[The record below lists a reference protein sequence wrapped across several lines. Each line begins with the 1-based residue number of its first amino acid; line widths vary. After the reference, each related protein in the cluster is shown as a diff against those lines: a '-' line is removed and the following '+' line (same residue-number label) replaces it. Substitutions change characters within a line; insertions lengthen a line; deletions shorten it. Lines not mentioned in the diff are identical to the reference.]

1 MAAERSSFAGK
12 SETWIQ
18 VQSPDFI
25 VLTDANEK
33 QGRRVAFQFEMIR
46 AVFREL
52 FSIPGSAKDPPV
64 IIIAVKNEEGLKPLL
79 PEYWASKGSAHPAGF
94 YLGGPEK
101 NYVALRLDVTMKAEG
116 DEPFEPV
123 YHEYVHFLTRRMMA
137 KLPLWMVEGLAEFY
151 GNTRIESD
159 RVFVGAPSSTNLYVL
174 RQTPLLPLST
184 LFAVNASSPYYHE
197 ENKAS
202 IFYAESWALTHYL
215 ITRDWREGTHHF
227 TDFVSLLGQS
237 LGSEEAARRT
247 IGDPDRLQNELTG
260 YISRFTFTAARLN
273 VPARVDPRDFQAEP
287 ASDAESLAV
296 RADFM
301 AHDRH
306 YQEAQEMLEE
316 ALKLDPKL
324 AAAHES
330 MGFIFSQQRKTDEAI
345 KWYSQAVALNSQS
358 YLANYY
364 YAVSLFKGMPDDNST
379 AKAESSLRAAI
390 KIAPDFAPAY
400 AALGW
405 LLASRHVSL
414 EEAYRMALASVTL
427 EPGNVHYRIN
437 AAQVLE
443 IMGRGDDAVRVA
455 KIAASMARTPEE
467 QADALVAL
475 SNAQQYQEQQKKVK
489 EQEEAFRRAQSE
501 AAAVEASQAGQSEQ
515 ASPASQAVS
524 GSGQASTN
532 PPTLRHRDEA
542 PPGNRPMLS
551 PALALSVHPPRP
563 ELLAIRKVAE
573 GIIEEAK
580 CSGASTLEITLN
592 STAGVVQLYS
602 DNYLKIPYNA
612 LNFTPKGMLNPC
624 TDIKGWHA
632 RITYRPAKGQEMQGE
647 MAAVGL
653 AKN

>member
-25 VLTDANEK
+25 VLTDANDK

-46 AVFREL
+46 AVFRQL
-52 FSIPGSAKDPPV
+52 FDIPGSAKDPPI
-64 IIIAVKNEEGLKPLL
+64 IIIAVKNEDGLKPLL
-79 PEYWASKGSAHPAGF
+79 PEYWTRKGSMHPAGM

-101 NYVALRLDVTMKAEG
+101 NYVALRLDMTMKAEG

-123 YHEYVHFLTRRMMA
+123 YHEYVHFLTRRMISQ
-137 KLPLWMVEGLAEFY
+137 LPLWMVEGLAEFY

-159 RVFVGAPSSTNLYVL
+159 RVFVGAPSTSNLYVL
-174 RQTPLLPLST
+174 RQTPPLPLST

-227 TDFVSLLGQS
+227 ADFATLLGQS
-237 LGSEEAARRT
+237 IEPEEAARRT
-247 IGDPDRLQNELTG
+247 IGDPDRLQNELTR
-260 YISRFTFTAARLN
+260 YIDRFSFTAARLN
-273 VPARVDPRDFQAEP
+273 VPAKMDPRDFQVEP
-287 ASDAESLAV
+287 ASEAESLAT

-301 AHDRH
+301 AHARH

-364 YAVSLFKGMPDDNST
+364 YAVTLFKGMPDANSA

-390 KIAPDFAPAY
+390 KIAPEFAPAY
-400 AALGW
+400 SALSW
-405 LLASRHVSL
+405 LLASRNENL
-414 EEAYRMALASVTL
+414 EEAHRMALIAVTL
-427 EPGNVHYRIN
+427 EPGNVRYRLN
-437 AAQVLE
+437 TVQVLE
-443 IMGRGDDAVRVA
+443 MMGRGDDAVRVA
-455 KIAASMARTPEE
+455 KTTASMAKTPEE
-467 QADALVAL
+467 QADALAAL
-475 SNAQQYQEQQKKVK
+475 ANAQQYQDFQKKLKV
-489 EQEEAFRRAQSE
+489 QEEAFRKAQSE
-501 AAAVEASQAGQSEQ
+501 AAAVEASHAGQSEQ

-532 PPTLRHRDEA
+532 PPTLRHRDEV

-551 PALALSVHPPRP
+551 PAPALSVRPPRP
-563 ELLAIRKVAE
+563 ELLTIRKVAE

-580 CSGASTLEITLN
+580 CSGASTLEITLD
-592 STAGVVQLYS
+592 STAGAVQLYS
-602 DNYLKIPYNA
+602 DNYLKIPYHA

-647 MAAVGL
+647 MVAVGL